1 MAKVNPKTLQGRWVD
16 GYALDVHTI
25 SSIPLG
31 EDEYGHMQFDTT
43 RSEVGELLYR
53 LKYKSDTSALAELVE
68 TAASFLAGWT
78 EAKDV
83 KVLVPVPP
91 SRPRA
96 TQPVL
101 QVAMALAGKL
111 GIPCEATA
119 VMKVKETP
127 ELKNVF
133 DYNERLKLL
142 EDAHKVDAQKVA
154 GKAVLLFD
162 DLYRSGATMNSI
174 AAALVDVG
182 KASKVVAL
190 TLTRTRSKQ

>member
-1 MAKVNPKTLQGRWVD
+1 MARINPRKIQGRWID

-25 SSIPLG
+25 SSVPLG
-31 EDEYGHMQFDTT
+31 EDEFGHMQFDTK
-43 RSEVGELLYR
+43 RSEMGELLYK
-53 LKYKSDTSALAELVE
+53 LKYKNESGALAEIIDA
-68 TAASFLAGWT
+68 AASFVGGWT

-83 KVLVPVPP
+83 NLLVPVPP

-101 QVAMALAGKL
+101 QVATALAAKL
-111 GIPCEATA
+111 GIPCDST
-119 VMKVKETP
+119 VLTKVKETP

-133 DYNERLKLL
+133 DYDERIKLL
-142 EDAHKVDAQKVA
+142 ADAHKVDTQKLL
-154 GKAVLLFD
+154 GKTVLLFD
-162 DLYRSGATMNSI
+162 DLFRSGATMNSI
-174 AAALVDVG
+174 AAALIDVG